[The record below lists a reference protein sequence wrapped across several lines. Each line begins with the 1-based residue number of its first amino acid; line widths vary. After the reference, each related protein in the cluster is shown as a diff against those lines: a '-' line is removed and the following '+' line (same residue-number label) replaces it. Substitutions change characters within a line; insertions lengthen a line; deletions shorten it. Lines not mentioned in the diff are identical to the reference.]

1 MRATPTVTI
10 YDNAGNSGAVH
21 QLGSPDI
28 SGVTV
33 GNLSSVALCQLTKT
47 SGFTSSRL
55 YGFTYKAEVEL

>member
-1 MRATPTVTI
+1 MRASPTVTI

-33 GNLSSVALCQLTKT
+33 GNLSSVALSQLTKT

-55 YGFTYKAEVEL
+55 YGFTYKADAEL